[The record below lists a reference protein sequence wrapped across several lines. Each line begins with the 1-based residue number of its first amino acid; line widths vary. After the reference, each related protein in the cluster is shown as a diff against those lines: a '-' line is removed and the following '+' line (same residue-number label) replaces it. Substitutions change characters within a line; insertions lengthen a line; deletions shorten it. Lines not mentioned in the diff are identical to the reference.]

1 MEPAKKFKPRIVKSN
16 KCPICREESNENA
29 HEMCARLSCMPAL
42 PESVKV
48 EENVEDGY
56 VLCVIITDKDGM
68 YPLLYRSAE
77 GLAAGLARNWWPE
90 WVEMWSDYEEDLVE
104 GLPSPPT
111 EDEIHDKIDES
122 MYIVLNGEERLL
134 KYPQQVVLFEYL
146 DVKITMQMKKIME

>member
-1 MEPAKKFKPRIVKSN
+1 
-16 KCPICREESNENA
+16 
-29 HEMCARLSCMPAL
+29 MPAL